1 MRRVEPKLLA
11 ESIARHPWSSLWD
24 FALLS
29 LLMGFAVLMAI
40 DIVTMFASVFIITG
54 GTPGG
59 ATETISYFIYRIGF
73 KTFNFGYASAVSVV
87 MLALTTVVAQLFV
100 KRFFRSGK
108 ASRDER

>member
-1 MRRVEPKLLA
+1 M
-11 ESIARHPWSSLWD
+11 
-24 FALLS
+24 AL
-29 LLMGFAVLMAI
+29 VLRGI

-59 ATETISYFIYRIGF
+59 TTETISYFIYRIGF

-100 KRFFRSGK
+100 KRFFRSRR
-108 ASRDER
+108 A